1 MCMRRLLGRFG
12 RLPLPL
18 LLLLLHHRQLHQ
30 PPPATTESKTDSHL
44 PTSHFQPKIGGE
56 SELKFSNIVAKNAI
70 FHLKE
75 NYFEEMR
82 DIEFFPQ

>member
-1 MCMRRLLGRFG
+1 MGRFG

-30 PPPATTESKTDSHL
+30 PPPATTESKTDSRL
-44 PTSHFQPKIGGE
+44 TTSHFQPKIGGE
-56 SELKFSNIVAKNAI
+56 RELKFSNIAAINAT
-70 FHLKE
+70 FHLTEKH
-75 NYFEEMR
+75 FEEMK

>member
-1 MCMRRLLGRFG
+1 MGRFG

-30 PPPATTESKTDSHL
+30 PPPATTESKTDSRL
-44 PTSHFQPKIGGE
+44 TTSHFQPKIGGE
-56 SELKFSNIVAKNAI
+56 RELKFSNIVARNAI
-70 FHLKE
+70 SHLKLK
-75 NYFEEMR
+75 YFGEMR